1 MICYADLKKY
11 KFTYLFGFPAIHV
24 GSASHIDVLN
34 EADERRGSETDLHET
49 RQHLSGDETT
59 SLVDSVQTW
68 RYSVDA
74 RQHGFFLAKRVRG
87 KESALEQLEDEREP
101 PSYTPVSPA
110 TSLGFRWVIAAI
122 EHYEQGFFNT
132 IPSEDRFICFA
143 DPSTYPTYPSWILR
157 NFLVLMKYRWKLE
170 KAQILCYRE
179 LQSRRHEARSLIL
192 HVQFDDGS
200 VDMHNSAPAEPEGS
214 AVPKITGWERNMA
227 GKFASKIANLGEYMD
242 PQRCVRVLAYSSEGE
257 LY

>member
-11 KFTYLFGFPAIHV
+11 KFTYLFGFPAIHL
-24 GSASHIDVLN
+24 GSTLQIDDAN
-34 EADERRGSETDLHET
+34 EVPKPGDSKTDSQET

-87 KESALEQLEDEREP
+87 KDIALEQLEDGQEP
-101 PSYTPVSPA
+101 PSYTPASPI
-110 TSLGFRWVIAAI
+110 TNLGFRWVIAAI
-122 EHYEQGFFNT
+122 EHYEQGFFDT
-132 IPSEDRFICFA
+132 ILPEDRFICFA

-170 KAQILCYRE
+170 KAQILCYRD
-179 LQSRRHEARSLIL
+179 LQARRHEARSLVLQIRIS
-192 HVQFDDGS
+192 DS
-200 VDMHNSAPAEPEGS
+200 TTNSHETGS
-214 AVPKITGWERNMA
+214 AELENSDMPKITGWEKNTV

-242 PQRCVRVLAYSSEGE
+242 PQRCARVLGYS
-257 LY
+257 